1 MVASHTRKEAAMA
14 DRKTM
19 KQEQVALFRYAVI
32 FPLLDER
39 LGSGEQERLLDEIA
53 AKDYEIPF
61 TTRRKVC
68 RGTARRWLGLF
79 RKGGIEALY
88 PKGRSDKGTSRTL
101 DVETLNTILATK
113 REHPDWT
120 VTAVVRKAEKDDGTA
135 IPIYS
140 AYRALRDYDF
150 LPKDGENMR
159 RFEMECCNDCWMLDA
174 MHGPKVRVDGEG
186 GASSMRKSYCFAF
199 IDDKS
204 RLITHA
210 EFYLSE
216 SGESLLDCMWKA
228 FNRRGLPVRI
238 FTDNGSAMRDTRLQL
253 GLADLEVQLSYS
265 TAYRPQGK
273 AKIERFWRTLRMQFL
288 PTLPPEGSFTLYELN
303 RRLDAYV
310 DTYNKRFHHGIGMS
324 PLERYMG
331 EVLAVRPAP
340 MDMPRH
346 FRFREERTVSAART
360 VSLGNRLYEVPLGYT
375 KKRLELRYFNLD
387 AVEAYFDGKSI
398 GFIEEVNLTGNASTY
413 RGRQKEE
420 GR

>member
-1 MVASHTRKEAAMA
+1 MA
-14 DRKTM
+14 DKKTL
-19 KQEQVALFRYAVI
+19 KQEQTALFRYAVI

-39 LGSGEQERLLDEIA
+39 LGPGDQARILDEIS

-61 TTRRKVC
+61 STRRKVS
-68 RGTARRWLGLF
+68 RGTAARWLSLF
-79 RKGGIEALY
+79 RNGGIEALF
-88 PKGRSDKGTSRTL
+88 PKERSDKGASRTI
-101 DVETLNTILATK
+101 DTEVLNTVLATK

-120 VTAVVRKAEKDDGTA
+120 VTAVVRKVEESENTT
-135 IPIYS
+135 IPVYS

-174 MHGPKVRVDGEG
+174 MHGPRARVDGEDG
-186 GASSMRKSYCFAF
+186 GSTLKKTFCFAF

-216 SGESLLDCMWKA
+216 SGDSLLDCMWKA
-228 FNRRGLPVRI
+228 FNKRGLPVKI
-238 FTDNGSAMRDTRLQL
+238 FTDNGSAMRDSRLQL

-288 PTLPPEGSFTLYELN
+288 PTLPPEGGFTLYELN

-310 DTYNKRFHHGIGMS
+310 DTYNRRFHSGIGMS

-331 EVLAVRPAP
+331 EVMAVRPAP
-340 MDMPRH
+340 TDMPKH
-346 FRFREERTVSAART
+346 FRARVERTVSAART
-360 VSLGNRLYEVPLGYT
+360 VSLGGRLYEVPLGYA
-375 KKRLELRYFNLD
+375 KKRLELRYFSLD
-387 AVEAYFDGKSI
+387 AVEAYYDGESI
-398 GFIEEVNLTGNASTY
+398 GYIGEVDLNGNARDH
-413 RGRQKEE
+413 RGRSKEDD
-420 GR
+420 R